1 MASGKNTAAGPAVA
15 APDFTNG
22 RVIEQQSAIPDNQ
35 PIRLL
40 RVLFARVFW
49 CFAGPSLLAMWAIR
63 IATKHDGWFAPLD
76 IGFLASLALVIGA
89 RWYCF
94 SANDYTDAQGNVS
107 SIRQLR
113 DYTRHWIIGGVLVWI
128 AANLIGNVVY

>member
-1 MASGKNTAAGPAVA
+1 MASGKNTAAVPAVA
-15 APDFTNG
+15 APHFTAG
-22 RVIEQQSAIPDNQ
+22 RASEQQSAGSDNQ
-35 PIRLL
+35 PITVL

-63 IATKHDGWFAPLD
+63 IATKHDGWFAPSD
-76 IGFLASLALVIGA
+76 IGFLVSLPLVIGA

-94 SANDYTDAQGNVS
+94 SANDYTDAQGNIS

-113 DYTRHWIIGGVLVWI
+113 DYTRHWIIGGVLVWL